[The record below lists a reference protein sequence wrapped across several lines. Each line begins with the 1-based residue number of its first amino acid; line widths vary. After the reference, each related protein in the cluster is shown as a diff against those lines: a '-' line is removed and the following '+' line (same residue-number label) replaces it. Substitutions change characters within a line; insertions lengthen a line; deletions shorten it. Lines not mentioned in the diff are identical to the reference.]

1 MFVALE
7 LWKNFLV
14 CNFCQTQ
21 MEFVRKGE
29 FKWGKLDK
37 AKERELG
44 VVKATKNS
52 FNGRKC
58 GDFEYQLISNEKQK
72 SLFRK

>member
-1 MFVALE
+1 
-7 LWKNFLV
+7 
-14 CNFCQTQ
+14 

-37 AKERELG
+37 AKERELE
-44 VVKATKNS
+44 VVKASKNP

-58 GDFEYQLISNEKQK
+58 GDSEFQLMMSNEKMPAEKLVQD
-72 SLFRK
+72 S

>member
-1 MFVALE
+1 
-7 LWKNFLV
+7 
-14 CNFCQTQ
+14 

-37 AKERELG
+37 AKERELE